1 MSSCCRALC
10 LYVFIEEKTVVSLGS
25 RSSMAQTSSKVILLW
40 PCRAGLVD
48 RRGIDVFLFVLRW
61 GRFKPEHDEALAAFA
76 VNCGETALRRTA

>member
-1 MSSCCRALC
+1 
-10 LYVFIEEKTVVSLGS
+10 
-25 RSSMAQTSSKVILLW
+25 MAQTSSKVILLW
-40 PCRAGLVD
+40 PCRAGLGGRAGLVD